1 MVIFYQNKP
10 CQKLLFQGE
19 EMKRGGWIKQQR
31 KKTMRSKKIELEDV
45 TTVHVDRLP
54 EFTAVYGLRLERN
67 MLQVW

>member
-31 KKTMRSKKIELEDV
+31 KKTMRSKKIEWEDV
-45 TTVHVDRLP
+45 ILCMWTGYLSS
-54 EFTAVYGLRLERN
+54 
-67 MLQVW
+67 LQCTG